1 MEFISENEVYEV
13 LKEFGIERVSVDDDH
28 VELQMHSDDSIVRF
42 HLASEGTKAT
52 PHDGSETITIEKE
65 RLSNV
70 VEHMQLDVEF
80 ISENEVYEVLK
91 EFGIERVSVDDD
103 HVELQMHSD
112 DSIVRFHLAS
122 EGTKATPHD
131 GSETITIEKERLSN
145 VVEHMLHLL
154 HVTQILLIP
163 LGKWRSVFD
172 AVAFSLAE
180 SEAWQAV
187 DAGRA
192 TYPGGIVANQIRFW
206 RVMQAWQQD

>member
-13 LKEFGIERVSVDDDH
+13 LREFGIERVPAKDDR

-42 HLASEGTKAT
+42 HLASEG
-52 PHDGSETITIEKE
+52 S
-65 RLSNV
+65 
-70 VEHMQLDVEF
+70 
-80 ISENEVYEVLK
+80 
-91 EFGIERVSVDDD
+91 
-103 HVELQMHSD
+103 
-112 DSIVRFHLAS
+112 
-122 EGTKATPHD
+122 KATPHD

-187 DAGRA
+187 DAAA
-192 TYPGGIVANQIRFW
+192 TVELNRRDPLLCAPADFSTINELLSALFNDAESPDQGLMLVSSSAPILIEIIPDGALRVSIGNQVLADEVSEAFA
-206 RVMQAWQQD
+206 VS

>member
-13 LKEFGIERVSVDDDH
+13 LKEFGIERVQVNDDRI
-28 VELQMHSDDSIVRF
+28 ELQMHSDDSIVQF
-42 HLASEGTKAT
+42 HLASKECQAT

-70 VEHMQLDVEF
+70 VD
-80 ISENEVYEVLK
+80 
-91 EFGIERVSVDDD
+91 
-103 HVELQMHSD
+103 
-112 DSIVRFHLAS
+112 
-122 EGTKATPHD
+122 
-131 GSETITIEKERLSN
+131 
-145 VVEHMLHLL
+145 HMLHLM

-187 DAGRA
+187 DAAA
-192 TYPGGIVANQIRFW
+192 TVELNRRDPLLCEPADFSTINELISALFNDAESPDQGLMLVSSSAPILIEIIPDGALRVSIGNQVLADEVSEAFA
-206 RVMQAWQQD
+206 VS

>member
-13 LKEFGIERVSVDDDH
+13 LKDFGIERVSVDDDR

-42 HLASEGTKAT
+42 HLASEGSKAT
-52 PHDGSETITIEKE
+52 PHDGSETIPIEK
-65 RLSNV
+65 
-70 VEHMQLDVEF
+70 
-80 ISENEVYEVLK
+80 
-91 EFGIERVSVDDD
+91 G
-103 HVELQMHSD
+103 
-112 DSIVRFHLAS
+112 
-122 EGTKATPHD
+122 
-131 GSETITIEKERLSN
+131 RLSN

-187 DAGRA
+187 DAAA
-192 TYPGGIVANQIRFW
+192 TVELNRRDPLLCAPADFSTINELLSALFNDAESPEQGLMLVSSSAPILIEIIPDGALRVSIGNQVLADEVSEAFA
-206 RVMQAWQQD
+206 VS

>member
-13 LKEFGIERVSVDDDH
+13 LKEFGIERVQVNDDRI
-28 VELQMHSDDSIVRF
+28 ELQMHSDDSIVQF
-42 HLASEGTKAT
+42 HLASKESQAT

-70 VEHMQLDVEF
+70 VD
-80 ISENEVYEVLK
+80 
-91 EFGIERVSVDDD
+91 
-103 HVELQMHSD
+103 
-112 DSIVRFHLAS
+112 
-122 EGTKATPHD
+122 
-131 GSETITIEKERLSN
+131 
-145 VVEHMLHLL
+145 HMLHLM

-187 DAGRA
+187 DAAA
-192 TYPGGIVANQIRFW
+192 TVELNRRDPLLCEPADFSTINELISALFNDAESPDQGLMLVSSSAPILIEIVPDGALRVSIGNQVLADEVSEAFA
-206 RVMQAWQQD
+206 VS